1 MARVNAQVVTY
12 FHMEPETLHDVITT
26 AQHNAERLEREAE
39 DLKQQAS
46 EKIKAATYI
55 LMEPETLHDIITTA
69 DAKYQRLRREAE
81 DLQMKASAKTR
92 AAKETHIMLQA
103 AIKAQEQ
110 QMRRQN

>member
-1 MARVNAQVVTY
+1 MPSFEVK
-12 FHMEPETLHDVITT
+12 MS
-26 AQHNAERLEREAE
+26 
-39 DLKQQAS
+39 QQLS
-46 EKIKAATYI
+46 ESDRIKTQAATYI

-110 QMRRQN
+110 QMRQQN

>member
-1 MARVNAQVVTY
+1 MS
-12 FHMEPETLHDVITT
+12 
-26 AQHNAERLEREAE
+26 
-39 DLKQQAS
+39 QQLS
-46 EKIKAATYI
+46 ESDRIKTQAATYI